1 MGYWKVQVRLEAGVQ
16 VMSLGICLL
25 LSVSRLYIF
34 SDGSSPKLSEAIW
47 RTPDGHDAGLGR
59 IPLRRCSQEEK
70 NWFKHCCNWLFF
82 FFLRPMLRLR
92 VVFENSCPQH
102 GHRCCPPAL
111 VPSTLTLNLVP
122 SLSRL
127 IHLCDSVFRRF
138 HKVPLHLCLFLCL
151 SFCTCYPQSNQTQN
165 WYSLIQPWPII
176 VPREVGFSD
185 APRTCSVSC
194 ELDLSCLAAWTQQD
208 EGCIPHVDILPHA
221 NKKRIPHSHR
231 KQYVKSGLLDSC
243 CFLGSQISDW
253 ATRHKA
259 SWVV

>member
-1 MGYWKVQVRLEAGVQ
+1 MDLVPSCLKPYGGPLMVTMQAWGGSPSTGVPRKKKTDSNI
-16 VMSLGICLL
+16 V
-25 LSVSRLYIF
+25 
-34 SDGSSPKLSEAIW
+34 AIDW
-47 RTPDGHDAGLGR
+47 
-59 IPLRRCSQEEK
+59 
-70 NWFKHCCNWLFF
+70 F
-82 FFLRPMLRLR
+82 FFLRPTLRLR

-208 EGCIPHVDILPHA
+208 EGRIPHVDILPHA

-243 CFLGSQISDW
+243 RFLGSQISDW